1 MGQNLFARL
10 FRRPIVV
17 NIEPVV
23 VPEGACVLLLPDRE
37 VTPAMA
43 DAIRAAVPPEWA
55 GRVLIVDSA
64 VRTLVLERHWPA
76 DGGTEVA
83 A

>member
-17 NIEPVV
+17 GIEPVV
-23 VPEGACVLLLPDRE
+23 VPEGACVLLLTDRE